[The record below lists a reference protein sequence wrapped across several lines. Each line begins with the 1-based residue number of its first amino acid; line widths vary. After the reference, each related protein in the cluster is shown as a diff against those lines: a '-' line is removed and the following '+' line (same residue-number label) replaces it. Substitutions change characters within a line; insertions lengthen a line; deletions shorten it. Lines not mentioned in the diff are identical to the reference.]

1 MLLKLL
7 LFETTPESFYDLEL
21 FGKQQFYKSFQKQNN
36 HINKTILNEK
46 NNNYF

>member
-21 FGKQQFYKSFQKQNN
+21 FGETRYYKSIKSK
-36 HINKTILNEK
+36 IIKLITKTITNEK
-46 NNNYF
+46 Q

>member
-21 FGKQQFYKSFQKQNN
+21 FGKQQFYKSFYKNN
-36 HINKTILNEK
+36 LINKTILNEK
-46 NNNYF
+46 K

>member
-21 FGKQQFYKSFQKQNN
+21 FGGVNIFTNHFIKNN
-36 HINKTILNEK
+36 LINKTITNEK
-46 NNNYF
+46 K

>member
-21 FGKQQFYKSFQKQNN
+21 FGKQQFYKS
-36 HINKTILNEK
+36 
-46 NNNYF
+46 